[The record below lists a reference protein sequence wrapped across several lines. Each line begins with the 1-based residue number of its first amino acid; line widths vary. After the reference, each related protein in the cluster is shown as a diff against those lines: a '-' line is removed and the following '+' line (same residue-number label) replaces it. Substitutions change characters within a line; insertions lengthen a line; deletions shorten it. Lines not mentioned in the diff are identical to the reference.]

1 MKKKL
6 LLVDDDKN
14 FAAGLQRSLRARGI
28 EAAVAHSA
36 LQAVEMLQGGAFDI
50 LISDQKMPDCNGTE
64 LLHLVAEMYPNT
76 VSMMLTGYPKYD
88 TALDA
93 INFGQVFKFLT
104 KPVEINR
111 LVAAIVAA
119 SAESD
124 NRIAGKQA
132 IDLAEMQSSYI
143 SNLEDEYPGIGA
155 VKRTPSG
162 AIIIDDGD

>member
-1 MKKKL
+1 MNKKI

-36 LQAVEMLQGGAFDI
+36 LEAVEMIQGGAFDI

-76 VSMMLTGYPKYD
+76 VSMMLTGYPRYD
-88 TALDA
+88 VALDA

-104 KPVEINR
+104 KPVDISR
-111 LVAAIVAA
+111 LITAIVAA

-124 NRIAGKQA
+124 NRIAGKVA
-132 IDLAEMQSSYI
+132 LDLAEMQSSYI
-143 SNLEDEYPGIGA
+143 NNLEQEHPGIGK
-155 VKRTPSG
+155 VRRSQSG
-162 AIIIDDGD
+162 AIIIDEGD